1 MFRKYF
7 VVKTGV
13 CGALFLGVCA
23 LTAGSLMQPDAPAA
37 VAQANHKTPTVEA
50 NYSAADMIPFTQQND
65 ITEHTTAKYKCSGGQ
80 EVTLDSVNTSD
91 ANSNGMPQLG
101 FYDFLTVTQNGFVI
115 AKNEVQTNRYEES
128 SVMSLDY
135 NGKYVSKA
143 SAGGNNAKGEE
154 VVFTFFSVL
163 DSEAK
168 STSYTLIAQTLS
180 KDDVDEKYT
189 CEVVK

>member
-1 MFRKYF
+1 
-7 VVKTGV
+7 
-13 CGALFLGVCA
+13 
-23 LTAGSLMQPDAPAA
+23 
-37 VAQANHKTPTVEA
+37 
-50 NYSAADMIPFTQQND
+50 
-65 ITEHTTAKYKCSGGQ
+65 
-80 EVTLDSVNTSD
+80 
-91 ANSNGMPQLG
+91 MPQLG

>member
-7 VVKTGV
+7 IVKTGV

-23 LTAGSLMQPDAPAA
+23 LTAGSLMKPDEPA
-37 VAQANHKTPTVEA
+37 VVVQANHKTPAVEA
-50 NYSAADMIPFTQQND
+50 NYSAADMLPFTEWND
-65 ITEHTTAKYKCSGGQ
+65 ITEHTTAKYKCSSGQ
-80 EVTLDSVNTSD
+80 EVTLDTVNTSD
-91 ANSNGMPQLG
+91 ANPKGLPSNG

-115 AKNEVQTNRYEES
+115 AKNETQTTNYESS

-135 NGKYVSKA
+135 DGKYVSKA

-168 STSYTLIAQTLS
+168 TTSYTLIAQTMS
-180 KDDVDEKYT
+180 KDGVDKKYT